1 MVAQKY
7 PSLEL
12 IQIAS
17 PCAANWED
25 MVGDERSRHCSA
37 CNLKVYNLSD
47 MSRDEA
53 TAFMAQREGRTC
65 VRMFKRADG
74 TVMTRD
80 CPVGLAAV
88 RAKFVRLT
96 LATVGLFLALA
107 ATALAALGKLPG
119 VGPYLSQGKLDH
131 LQSIYSP
138 ALLPASSAM
147 MGDVCVPPMRPGPMT
162 PMLGK
167 VSSPGSQLP
176 DAP

>member
-12 IQIAS
+12 IQIAT
-17 PCAANWED
+17 PCSANWDE
-25 MVGDERSRHCSA
+25 MVGGERTRHCSQ
-37 CNLKVYNLSD
+37 CKLKVYNLSD
-47 MSRDEA
+47 MTRDEA

-107 ATALAALGKLPG
+107 ATALAALGKIPG
-119 VGPYLSQGKLDH
+119 VGPYLLQGKLDH
-131 LQSIYSP
+131 LHNVYTP
-138 ALLPASSAM
+138 AAM
-147 MGDVCVPPMRPGPMT
+147 MGGTCPPPIQPGPMNQ
-162 PMLGK
+162 MLGQ
-167 VSSPGSQLP
+167 VVSPGSDLP
-176 DAP
+176 AAPSVRE